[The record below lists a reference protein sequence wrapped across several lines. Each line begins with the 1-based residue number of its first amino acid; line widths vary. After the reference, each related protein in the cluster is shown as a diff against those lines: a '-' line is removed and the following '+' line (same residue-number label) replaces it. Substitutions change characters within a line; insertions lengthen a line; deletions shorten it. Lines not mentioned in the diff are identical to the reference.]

1 MTQSFSNRIID
12 WYQKNQRELPW
23 RETTDPYKIWLSEII
38 LQQTRVNQGL
48 PYYNKFIHHYPTVY
62 DLAKAPQDE
71 VMRLWQGLGYYSR
84 ARNLHECAKSIVM
97 DYNGAFPNSYNE
109 LLKLKGIGK
118 YTGAAI
124 ASFAFKQA
132 VPVVDG
138 NVFRVLARYF
148 DISDDIAQ
156 PKTFTKF
163 FDIAKELIPKEKPA
177 SFNQALMEMGAI
189 VCKPNKPSCQIC
201 PLAQECLAR
210 KHSKQSIL
218 PVKQK
223 KIKVKN
229 RFLYYLIWQN
239 GDKLAMKKRGG
250 NDIWQGLFDFELIES
265 QKALNEEEIY
275 EKVYE
280 KYDSA
285 KILEISEPIKH
296 ILTHQRLE
304 AVFVQ
309 IKTEKNTILKENGL
323 KYYTKKQVE
332 NLPKPRLIE
341 NYLTSKNI

>member
-1 MTQSFSNRIID
+1 MTQSFSNLIID
-12 WYQKNQRELPW
+12 WYLRNQRDLPW

-62 DLAKAPQDE
+62 DLAKAPEDE

-84 ARNLHECAKSIVM
+84 ARNLHECAKSIVS
-97 DYNGAFPNSYNE
+97 DYNGEFPNSYNE

-124 ASFAFKQA
+124 ASFAFEQA

-148 DISDDIAQ
+148 NVSDDIAQ

-163 FDIAKELIPKEKPA
+163 FDIAKELIPKEKPS
-177 SFNQALMEMGAI
+177 SFNQALMELGAM
-189 VCKPNKPSCQIC
+189 VCKPNNPNCEIC
-201 PLAQECLAR
+201 PLAQACSAR
-210 KHSKQSIL
+210 IHTKQSVL
-218 PVKQK
+218 PVKK
-223 KIKVKN
+223 KKVKVKN

-239 GDKLAMKKRGG
+239 GEKLAMRKRGP
-250 NDIWQGLFDFELIES
+250 NDIWQGLFDFELIET
-265 QKALNEEEIY
+265 KNALSTEEILEMVN
-275 EKVYE
+275 EKHDQAE
-280 KYDSA
+280 IID
-285 KILEISEPIKH
+285 ISEPTKH

-304 AVFVQ
+304 AVFIQ
-309 IKTEKNTILKENGL
+309 LNTPNTNILKENGL
-323 KYYTKKQVE
+323 QYYTKKQVE
-332 NLPKPRLIE
+332 SLPKPRLIE

>member
-1 MTQSFSNRIID
+1 MTQSFSNLIID
-12 WYQKNQRELPW
+12 WYLRNQRDLPW

-48 PYYNKFIHHYPTVY
+48 PYYNKFILHYPTVY
-62 DLAKAPQDE
+62 DLAKAPEDE

-84 ARNLHECAKSIVM
+84 ARNLHECAKSIVS
-97 DYNGAFPNSYNE
+97 DYNGEFPNSYNE

-124 ASFAFKQA
+124 ASFAFEQA

-148 DISDDIAQ
+148 NVSDDITQ

-163 FDIAKELIPKEKPA
+163 FDIAKELIPKEKPS
-177 SFNQALMEMGAI
+177 SFNQALMELGAM
-189 VCKPNKPSCQIC
+189 VCKPNNPNCEIC
-201 PLAQECLAR
+201 PLAQACSAR
-210 KHSKQSIL
+210 IHTKQSVL
-218 PVKQK
+218 PVKK
-223 KIKVKN
+223 KKVKVKN

-239 GDKLAMKKRGG
+239 GEKLAMRKRGP
-250 NDIWQGLFDFELIES
+250 NDIWQGLFDFELIET
-265 QKALNEEEIY
+265 KNALSTEEILEMVN
-275 EKVYE
+275 EKHDQAE
-280 KYDSA
+280 IID
-285 KILEISEPIKH
+285 ISEPTKH

-304 AVFVQ
+304 AVFIQ
-309 IKTEKNTILKENGL
+309 LNTPNTTILKENGL
-323 KYYTKKQVE
+323 QYYTKKQVE
-332 NLPKPRLIE
+332 SLPKPRLIE